1 MNEDSVI
8 SHPVTVEA
16 GFRRASLAAPKRR
29 PVRHRGFTLVE
40 LLVVITIIIILAA
53 LSVMSFRRMR
63 EKADVVTTVKRIRGL
78 TEANALYA
86 TDHNGKY
93 VPVFAFDEDGQGA
106 VQWHYNRAYLEA
118 LIGDKEELENYEVFE
133 GIDGLPEEVLDPIV
147 IRAKKRYW
155 SRISASFGYNAENMA
170 GGGWGQPGTARSH
183 TISSVSNPDETCV
196 FITATDWLVLHSG
209 ALLWE
214 NSPVEGKTENSKI
227 AYRHRGKA
235 VVAYYDGHTGLTSID
250 DMKEI
255 NRRGG
260 VNNVFWG
267 GKRRSSGR

>member
-1 MNEDSVI
+1 MNAK
-8 SHPVTVEA
+8 A
-16 GFRRASLAAPKRR
+16 GYRRKNLAAPKLR
-29 PVRHRGFTLVE
+29 PHRLHGFTLVE
-40 LLVVITIIIILAA
+40 LLVTITIIGVLAT
-53 LSVMSFRRMR
+53 LSVMGFKRLR

-78 TEANALYA
+78 TEANVLYA
-86 TDHNGKY
+86 TDHGGKY

-118 LIGDKEELENYEVFE
+118 LIGDWEAFENSEVFE
-133 GIDGLPEEVLDPIV
+133 GIDGLPEQILDPIV
-147 IRAKKRYW
+147 VRAKKRYW

-170 GGGWGQPGTARSH
+170 GGSWGQPGTARSH
-183 TISSVSNPDETCV
+183 TISSVSNPDETCA
-196 FITATDWLVLHSG
+196 FITATDWLVVHSG

-227 AYRHRGKA
+227 AYRHQGKA
-235 VVAYYDGHTGLTSID
+235 VVSYYDGHTGLISIA